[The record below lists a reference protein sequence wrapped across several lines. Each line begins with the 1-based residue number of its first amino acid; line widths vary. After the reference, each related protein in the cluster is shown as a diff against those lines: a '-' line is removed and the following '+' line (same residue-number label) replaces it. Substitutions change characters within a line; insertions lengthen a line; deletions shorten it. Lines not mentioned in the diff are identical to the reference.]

1 MEIDKQKTKRV
12 YKKKIRG
19 IESYSSILFKTIGF
33 TLLFIAVYYYFD
45 TGNGS
50 AISKLTKLIT
60 SKSNRV
66 HNADNLKFSWEIFS
80 NLLACFIP
88 GLIGLVVSKE

>member
-19 IESYSSILFKTIGF
+19 LESYSSILFKIIGF

-45 TGNGS
+45 TGNGNGLFYGKTKALAVFPYLS
-50 AISKLTKLIT
+50 DQELTELTTI
-60 SKSNRV
+60 
-66 HNADNLKFSWEIFS
+66 
-80 NLLACFIP
+80 
-88 GLIGLVVSKE
+88 